1 MYKNYP
7 VVLNYTENDYN
18 GLVWGQEAKPA
29 ANKSEY
35 IREGYALR
43 KSLKGLI
50 MKDKKQKKKE
60 NQKELEQC
68 TTSIACVSYKPD

>member
-1 MYKNYP
+1 MYKYYP

-35 IREGYALR
+35 IRGVCVEKIPQRTDHEG
-43 KSLKGLI
+43 
-50 MKDKKQKKKE
+50 QETKKKRE
-60 NQKELEQC
+60 SKG
-68 TTSIACVSYKPD
+68 A